1 MQYHIMNVIM
11 YIIVWFQFA
20 VVNLTV
26 FLNKGFN
33 STPADNNWI
42 RAASYFA
49 YLAGFLSSAL
59 RMGTD
64 PRLTALYAKLKCC
77 QACYKKR
84 KTAVVSDPQIF

>member
-1 MQYHIMNVIM
+1 MHYHIMNVIM
-11 YIIVWFQFA
+11 YIIV
-20 VVNLTV
+20 
-26 FLNKGFN
+26 N

-64 PRLTALYAKLKCC
+64 PRLTAVYAKLKCC
-77 QACYKKR
+77 
-84 KTAVVSDPQIF
+84 